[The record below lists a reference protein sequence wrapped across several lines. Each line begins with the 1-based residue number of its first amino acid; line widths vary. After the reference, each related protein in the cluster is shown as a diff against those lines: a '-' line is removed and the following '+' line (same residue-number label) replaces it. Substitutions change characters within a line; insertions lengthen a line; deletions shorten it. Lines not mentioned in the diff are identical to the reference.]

1 MPNKPSPPVDSTGPM
16 GMQPA
21 EHGRSVPMQMLP
33 AMPGAKGETKEE
45 TARERKSPAPE
56 KKPRTRTEAVRAAR
70 ARITRRKSL
79 RKQRD
84 AQKT

>member
-1 MPNKPSPPVDSTGPM
+1 MPD
-16 GMQPA
+16 
-21 EHGRSVPMQMLP
+21 
-33 AMPGAKGETKEE
+33 AKGEMKEE

>member
-1 MPNKPSPPVDSTGPM
+1 M

-21 EHGRSVPMQMLP
+21 EHGRSAPTQMQP
-33 AMPGAKGETKEE
+33 AMPGAKGEMKEE
-45 TARERKSPAPE
+45 SAEERKSPALP
-56 KKPRTRTEAVRAAR
+56 KKPRTRIEAVRAAR

-84 AQKT
+84 AQKS

>member
-1 MPNKPSPPVDSTGPM
+1 M

-21 EHGRSVPMQMLP
+21 EHGRSAPTQMLP
-33 AMPGAKGETKEE
+33 AMPGAKGEMKEE
-45 TARERKSPAPE
+45 TAEENKSPSPE
-56 KKPRTRTEAVRAAR
+56 KKQRTRTEAVRTAL

>member
-1 MPNKPSPPVDSTGPM
+1 M

-21 EHGRSVPMQMLP
+21 EHGLSAPMQMLP
-33 AMPGAKGETKEE
+33 AMPGAKGEMKEE
-45 TARERKSPAPE
+45 AAEESKSTPPE

-70 ARITRRKSL
+70 ARLTRRKSL
-79 RKQRD
+79 QKQRD